1 MLLYLAAKSQQ
12 DQTGPGLLPK
22 IGFCREK
29 QKLIDDFLVA
39 VREIS
44 VLQKQQAQA
53 AIDDDQD
60 FSRFDMLLYFAQE
73 RKDAAKYAWIA
84 HVEAHGC

>member
-1 MLLYLAAKSQQ
+1 MLLYLAAKSQK
-12 DQTGPGLLPK
+12 DQTEPGRLPK

-39 VREIS
+39 VREIG

-60 FSRFDMLLYFAQE
+60 FSRFDMLLYLAHE
-73 RKDAAKYAWIA
+73 KNDAAKYAWIA